1 LAWFPPFLVGWLLA
15 GGLLVGGATL
25 LAGCATVLAER
36 TPFRATDDLVTTTPR
51 YLVEAGHS
59 ELVSPP
65 AGVRFALEL
74 QAVRETPA
82 RGTPSQHYELLLTV
96 TRRRTAAIPGEA
108 AGIPGKV
115 AAVPGAAVPWEA
127 DVHGC
132 ELVDDEGVTLRPAQ
146 ILRQTPAATSGQALI
161 TTTHQLI
168 FDLPL
173 SYRPQRIGRLTVHW
187 ALVAPPRPPVRI
199 SSRFQR

>member
-1 LAWFPPFLVGWLLA
+1 MRSACLAWFPPFLAGWF
-15 GGLLVGGATL
+15 LVGCTTVL
-25 LAGCATVLAER
+25 VGCATVLAER

-51 YLVEAGHS
+51 YLSEAGHS

-82 RGTPSQHYELLLTV
+82 RGTPSQRYELLLTV
-96 TRRRTAAIPGEA
+96 TRRQTKPT
-108 AGIPGKV
+108 
-115 AAVPGAAVPWEA
+115 PWEA

-173 SYRPQRIGRLTVHW
+173 SYRPQRIGRVTVHW
-187 ALVAPPRPPVRI
+187 ALVAPPRPRIRI